1 MAAPER
7 VYRTEGVVLRRFDL
21 GEADRIITLYTR
33 THGKIKAVAKGVRK
47 PTSRKA
53 GHLELFTRVDLL
65 VAQGHSLDVISQAQ
79 MMDAFLPL
87 RTDLF
92 RSTYGGHFVE
102 LLDAFTE
109 EGDDNPGLYGLLVSG
124 LRWLCTTSDLSR
136 TARYYELH
144 ILDGAGYRPE
154 LSQCVG
160 CGNGLKPVNQFYSP
174 VEGGVICPDC
184 AQNYPRGR
192 SLSLNA
198 LKVLRYMQSQSFESI
213 DQIAISAGVLADLER
228 LLHDTLTYHLERR
241 LKSAAFLQRLRR
253 ENSAAG

>member
-1 MAAPER
+1 M
-7 VYRTEGVVLRRFDL
+7 RRFDL
-21 GEADRIITLYTR
+21 GEADRIITLYTPA
-33 THGKIKAVAKGVRK
+33 HGKIKAVAKGIRK
-47 PTSRKA
+47 PASRKA
-53 GHLELFTRVDLL
+53 GHLELFTRVDLM
-65 VAQGHSLDVISQAQ
+65 VAQGRSLDVISQAQ

-87 RTDLF
+87 RTDLI
-92 RSTYGGHFVE
+92 RATYGAHFVE

-144 ILDGAGYRPE
+144 ILDSAGYRPE
-154 LSQCVG
+154 FSQCVG
-160 CGNGLKPVNQFYSP
+160 CGNMLKPLDQFYSP

-184 AQNYPRGR
+184 ARNYPRGR
-192 SLSLNA
+192 SLSLKA
-198 LKVLRYMQSQSFESI
+198 LKVLRYMQAQSFESI
-213 DQIAISAGVLADLER
+213 DQISISAGVLADLER

-253 ENSAAG
+253 ESSTAG